1 MEFLIAILIAAAIV
15 TLVYVIRL
23 LVALRQLVITAEF
36 RIRATTERVEAT
48 LIDADALINSVNI
61 LVNDLNA
68 KLPGVVA
75 QTSELLDNIQIELIP
90 TLRHV
95 NETTGSVSG
104 IARILGV
111 RMSSIDKVFS
121 WVQVANIFKGH
132 NSLKTK
138 IGILG
143 SFAMAALQ
151 AGLPYIKARP
161 KTSGEPLL

>member
-1 MEFLIAILIAAAIV
+1 MAFLVTTMIIVTIA
-15 TLVYVIRL
+15 TLVYLIRL
-23 LVALRQLVITAEF
+23 LVSLRQLVITAEF
-36 RIRATTERVEAT
+36 RIRTTTERVEAA
-48 LIDADALINSVNI
+48 LIDVDALINSVNI
-61 LVNDLNA
+61 LVNDVNA

-75 QTSELLDNIQIELIP
+75 QTGELLDNIQTELIP
-90 TLRHV
+90 TLRHA

-104 IARILGV
+104 IASIIGV

-138 IGILG
+138 MGILG

-151 AGLPYIKARP
+151 VGLPYIKTRP